1 MQNSHRQI
9 IIILIVL
16 FTVAQ
21 LVILFLFGYTPYPDS
36 EGYISLAEECIAH
49 HDYYPIA
56 SKINDYPFL
65 WNIGAVNAVVLSLKL
80 CHSVV
85 PLLVIYAL
93 MKGITS
99 WLFYAITKRL
109 CGSQTAFIAFII
121 YIIYPANY
129 GESTSTLSELPFLF
143 FCLLGIWLSLNRQ
156 LPILGGI
163 SLALANWFRP
173 MGIVFLLAVII
184 YLYYQKQKILR
195 PLVGY
200 IAMILLIGSM
210 TYLRTGLFLY
220 QAKTGWM
227 ALADY
232 STHHAPESMQVRNHQ
247 EWNVS
252 QKDAA
257 WQALF
262 IDWLKNHPAE
272 YVQQMP
278 TKLINTY
285 VSDNVNMCTFILD
298 KAHKDYMYEEVSMQ
312 TLFSHF
318 PNLSAVQWITLV
330 NLIIYYLLLLS
341 AIISL
346 IYFKN
351 DTYLLPVSII
361 VLGTLLLL
369 FLGHGEARFHIPF
382 MPFIIMLSASFINKR
397 MLELNSTPAFSL

>member
-1 MQNSHRQI
+1 
-9 IIILIVL
+9 
-16 FTVAQ
+16 
-21 LVILFLFGYTPYPDS
+21 
-36 EGYISLAEECIAH
+36 
-49 HDYYPIA
+49 
-56 SKINDYPFL
+56 
-65 WNIGAVNAVVLSLKL
+65 
-80 CHSVV
+80 
-85 PLLVIYAL
+85 
-93 MKGITS
+93 
-99 WLFYAITKRL
+99 
-109 CGSQTAFIAFII
+109 
-121 YIIYPANY
+121 
-129 GESTSTLSELPFLF
+129 
-143 FCLLGIWLSLNRQ
+143 
-156 LPILGGI
+156 
-163 SLALANWFRP
+163 
-173 MGIVFLLAVII
+173 
-184 YLYYQKQKILR
+184 
-195 PLVGY
+195 
-200 IAMILLIGSM
+200 M

-232 STHHAPESMQVRNHQ
+232 STYHAPESMQVRNHQ

-318 PNLSAVQWITLV
+318 PNLSAVQWMTLV

-346 IYFKN
+346 IYFKK

-397 MLELNSTPAFSL
+397 I